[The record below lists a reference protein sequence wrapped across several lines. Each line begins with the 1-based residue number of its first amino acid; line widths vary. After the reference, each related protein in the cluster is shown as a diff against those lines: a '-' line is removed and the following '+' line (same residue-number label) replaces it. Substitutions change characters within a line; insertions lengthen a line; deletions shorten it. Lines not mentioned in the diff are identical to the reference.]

1 MSLICFKVKKNWQ
14 KLMDTIFIN
23 RILSHI
29 CTLSCVCVCASWVS
43 LNSWRLHGKVHAVFL
58 ATFSNWKLFRTW
70 KRCTLSRVRMEC
82 FSSPSPPEVL
92 KRNRKKSWLLPHFRS
107 HLLFSSQCRLHVFLL
122 MFGLAFILELKE
134 KDWPKMKSSFHC

>member
-1 MSLICFKVKKNWQ
+1 MKENWQ

-29 CTLSCVCVCASWVS
+29 CTFSCVCVCAFWVS

-58 ATFSNWKLFRTW
+58 ATFSKWELFRTW
-70 KRCTLSRVRMEC
+70 KRRTLSRVRMEG
-82 FSSPSPPEVL
+82 FSSPSPPKVV
-92 KRNRKKSWLLPHFRS
+92 KRNRNNSWLLPHFRS
-107 HLLFSSQCRLHVFLL
+107 HLLFSTQCSLHMFLL

-134 KDWPKMKSSFHC
+134 NDWPQMESSFHC